1 MKRIFISYSRRDK
14 QFATR
19 LAQSLTNNGAD
30 VWIDMED
37 IPAGVKWSTAIQQGL
52 KTCDIMLVIVS
63 PDSMQSTNV
72 EDEWQ
77 YYLDRGKPILP
88 ILWRPADM
96 HFQINRIQYIDFH
109 SQNYETALRQ
119 LVEEMLRQG
128 IDIGDTVQTA
138 PPTIQPPR
146 PATPTPTVSSQTPA
160 VARPRF
166 NRGLTIAIG
175 GGVVVVIT
183 ATLAVVLFSI
193 LPAQQQNARNTE
205 IALQN
210 AALTATAAERLL
222 EIQASQTAIAYRDQ
236 AAATQQAV
244 AIAATAEAVKLTETA
259 AVAILSPD
267 RAVLDYYALIN
278 QRAYTTSYGL
288 LTERFRQER
297 SPSQAEYESFW
308 LTVTT
313 VIVES
318 PVILSQTSDR
328 ASVQC
333 ILTFDM
339 NTGSSPRYTQQL
351 EMIYDSASGHWLIDA
366 TVTTRI

>member
-88 ILWRPADM
+88 VLLRPADM
-96 HFQINRIQYIDFH
+96 HFQLNRIQYIDFH

-119 LVEEMLRQG
+119 LVDEMLRQG
-128 IDIGDTVQTA
+128 IDIGDTRQTT
-138 PPTIQPPR
+138 PPVVQPPR
-146 PATPTPTVSSQTPA
+146 PAPPIATPSTQPVVTRASS
-160 VARPRF
+160 

-175 GGVVVVIT
+175 AGVVVLI
-183 ATLAVVLFSI
+183 AAALAVVLFSG
-193 LPAQQQNARNTE
+193 LPSGQQDAQV
-205 IALQN
+205 ALQN
-210 AALTATAAERLL
+210 ASLTETAAARQRQIEA
-222 EIQASQTAIAYRDQ
+222 EASQTAVAYRDQ
-236 AAATQQAV
+236 VAATQQAA
-244 AIAATAEAVKLTETA
+244 AIAATADAIRLAETA
-259 AVAILSPD
+259 AAAILAPD
-267 RAVLDYYALIN
+267 QFVLDYYALIN
-278 QRAYTTSYGL
+278 QHAFNTSYAL
-288 LTERFRQER
+288 LTERFRQGR
-297 SPSQAEYESFW
+297 SPSQAEYERFW
-308 LTVTT
+308 LTVTP

-333 ILTFDM
+333 ILTF
-339 NTGSSPRYTQQL
+339 NTKDRYTHL
-351 EMIYDSASGHWLIDA
+351 LDLIYDWASGHWLIDA
-366 TVTTRI
+366 TVTTPI

>member
-96 HFQINRIQYIDFH
+96 HFQLNRIQYIDFH
-109 SQNYETALRQ
+109 KQSYEVALRE
-119 LVEEMLRQG
+119 LVAEMQRQG
-128 IDIGDTVQTA
+128 IDIEETVQTV
-138 PPTIQPPR
+138 PPVVQPPR
-146 PATPTPTVSSQTPA
+146 SSVPTPTVSSQPPY
-160 VARPRF
+160 ARPRS
-166 NRGLTIAIG
+166 NRGLSIAIG
-175 GGVVVVIT
+175 AGVMVIIAAVVVV
-183 ATLAVVLFSI
+183 LLNF
-193 LPAQQQNARNTE
+193 LPSQQQNAQNTE

-210 AALTATAAERLL
+210 AGLTEALAARQIEL
-222 EIQASQTAIAYRDQ
+222 EASQTAIAYRDQ
-236 AAATQQAV
+236 LALTQQAG
-244 AIAATAEAVKLTETA
+244 AIAATAAAIRLTETA
-259 AVAILSPD
+259 AATIPSPD
-267 RAVLDYYALIN
+267 QAVLDYYALIN
-278 QRAYTTSYGL
+278 QRAYDTSYAL
-288 LTERFRQER
+288 LTERFKQER

-308 LTVTT
+308 LTVNT

-333 ILTFDM
+333 TLTFNMDS
-339 NTGSSPRYTQQL
+339 GSSSHYSQHL
-351 EMIYDSASGHWLIDA
+351 DLIYDSASGHWLIDA

>member
-63 PDSMQSTNV
+63 PDAMQSTNV

-96 HFQINRIQYIDFH
+96 HFQLNRIQYIDFH
-109 SQNYETALRQ
+109 SQSYETALRQ
-119 LVEEMLRQG
+119 LVDEMQRQG
-128 IDIGDTVQTA
+128 IDIEETVQA
-138 PPTIQPPR
+138 VPPVVQAPR
-146 PATPTPTVSSQTPA
+146 PVATPPTVSSQPPL
-160 VARPRF
+160 ARPRS
-166 NRGLTIAIG
+166 NRGLSIAIG
-175 GGVVVVIT
+175 AGVVIIIAAVVVV
-183 ATLAVVLFSI
+183 VLLNV
-193 LPAQQQNARNTE
+193 LPSQQQNAQNTE
-205 IALQN
+205 VALLN
-210 AALTATAAERLL
+210 AGLTQTAAERQL
-222 EIQASQTAIAYRDQ
+222 ELEASQTAIAYRDQ
-236 AAATQQAV
+236 
-244 AIAATAEAVKLTETA
+244 IAATAEAIKLTETA
-259 AVAILSPD
+259 AAAIPSPD
-267 RAVLDYYALIN
+267 QAVLDYYALIN
-278 QRAYTTSYGL
+278 QHAYYTSYAL
-288 LTERFRQER
+288 LTERFRTER

-313 VIVES
+313 VVVES
-318 PVILSQTSDR
+318 PAILSQTSDR

-333 ILTFDM
+333 TLTFNM
-339 NTGSSPRYTQQL
+339 NTGSSLRYTQQL
-351 EMIYDSASGHWLIDA
+351 EMIYDSTTGHWLIDA